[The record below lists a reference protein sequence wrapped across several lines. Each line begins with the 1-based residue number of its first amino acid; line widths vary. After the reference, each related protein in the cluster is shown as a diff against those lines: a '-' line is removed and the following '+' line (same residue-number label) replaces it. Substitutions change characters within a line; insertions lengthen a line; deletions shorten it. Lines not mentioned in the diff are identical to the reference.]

1 MTTRGFTIL
10 EILVVIVIISLLAL
24 IAIPSIGILQARGE
38 SAKCLSNLRQIGIAL
53 QAYLADNNMEMPTLL
68 AGRRS
73 VEEAGPVLD
82 DTLSAYTDNM
92 SIFIC
97 PADITLGKQSGTSY
111 YWNSALNGQR
121 AGSLNFLQLVDALSR
136 IPILSDKEGWHRFRD
151 NKVNFLYADGHA
163 STDLKLLTGD

>member
-97 PADITLGKQSGTSY
+97 PADSTLGKQSGTSY

>member
-53 QAYLADNNMEMPTLL
+53 QAYLADNNTEMPTLL

-82 DTLSAYTDNM
+82 DTLSSYTDNM
-92 SIFIC
+92 SIFLC
-97 PADITLGKQSGTSY
+97 PADRTLGKQSGTSY

>member
-1 MTTRGFTIL
+1 MTPRGFTIL
-10 EILVVIVIISLLAL
+10 EILVVVVIISLLTL
-24 IAIPSIGILQARGE
+24 IAIPSIGILQARGQ

-73 VEEAGPVLD
+73 VEEVGPVLD
-82 DTLSAYTDNM
+82 DTLSSYTDNM
-92 SIFIC
+92 SIFLC
-97 PADITLGKQSGTSY
+97 PADRTLGKQSGTSY

-163 STDLKLLTGD
+163 STDLKLFTGD

>member
-1 MTTRGFTIL
+1 MTPRGFTIL
-10 EILVVIVIISLLAL
+10 EILVVVVIISLLTL
-24 IAIPSIGILQARGE
+24 IAIPSIGILQARGQ

-82 DTLSAYTDNM
+82 DTLSSYTDNM
-92 SIFIC
+92 SIFLC
-97 PADITLGKQSGTSY
+97 PADRTLGKQSGTSY

-121 AGSLNFLQLVDALSR
+121 AGSLNFLLLVDALSR